1 MGKTIDPAEA
11 DIDELRVFAAAVA
24 EQTVDLSRMD
34 PTARADLIL
43 LHREFA
49 DMRDQMTSAR
59 SPIPGSGDLE
69 HMEVVNLLVAE
80 GKIRPHWARWAR
92 PSTEKRRGSRRG
104 DVDKLL
110 AHFGDRGFE
119 ALSLHR
125 RVWYEPPARGIGRS
139 TARSTIPALAVTLG
153 ARRRDEQRKADLLA
167 NAGLICC

>member
-1 MGKTIDPAEA
+1 MAKTIDPAEA

-80 GKIRPHWARWAR
+80 GKIRPHWARWAQ
-92 PSTEKRRGSRRG
+92 PSTSAKHDTGCGNVSTRRSATR
-104 DVDKLL
+104 
-110 AHFGDRGFE
+110 
-119 ALSLHR
+119 
-125 RVWYEPPARGIGRS
+125 
-139 TARSTIPALAVTLG
+139 
-153 ARRRDEQRKADLLA
+153 
-167 NAGLICC
+167 